1 MAICDSLSQQASP
14 NAHAPRSGKCC
25 LADNYR
31 VFVSMYCYVA
41 FRTSHPKSKQ
51 LLHAADNGFV
61 MFQSPCR

>member
-14 NAHAPRSGKCC
+14 NAHAPHSGKGCS
-25 LADNYR
+25 ADNYR
-31 VFVSMYCYVA
+31 VFVSMYCYVS

-51 LLHAADNGFV
+51 LPHTVDNGFV